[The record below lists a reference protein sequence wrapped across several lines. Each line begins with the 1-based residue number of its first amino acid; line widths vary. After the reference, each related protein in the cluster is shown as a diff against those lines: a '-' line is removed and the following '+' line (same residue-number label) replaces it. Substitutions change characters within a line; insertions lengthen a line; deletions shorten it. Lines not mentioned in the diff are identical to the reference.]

1 MRSIVL
7 LFTII
12 FTTYT
17 YANAQ
22 ITVSNTTFPKAGDTL
37 RTSSIANVKGYMIEK
52 SGVGKTWD
60 FSQLKATTVDEALIL
75 AAKDGS
81 KSSDFPKATL
91 VEKRTSGETY
101 IVANGKTYE
110 TVGFVGPD
118 PTGLGVSTSTKINP
132 AQINRRAPMNFLDLN
147 NTNSALS
154 VSTPLTALPDSLF
167 GQIGQLAALVDS
179 FRVKFTATRTDLVDG
194 YGTIKVPT
202 GSFEVL
208 REKRLQYSNTK
219 LEAHTKLF
227 KTWTDITSFFPVG
240 QLPAQIKNF
249 VGTDTTFTYSFFS
262 NTHKEIIAVATMDN
276 LDNAKV
282 NNITYK
288 NIKKFTPTIDL
299 ANFDNRPDVRA
310 YPNPATDEVNLE
322 MTNLISGAYT
332 LKIYNLLG
340 AVIWQE
346 THSVTGS
353 KTIKVDVTRLRKG
366 SYLYSVS
373 NANGKILS
381 TKRLLIMKA

>member
-1 MRSIVL
+1 
-7 LFTII
+7 
-12 FTTYT
+12 
-17 YANAQ
+17 
-22 ITVSNTTFPKAGDTL
+22 
-37 RTSSIANVKGYMIEK
+37 
-52 SGVGKTWD
+52 
-60 FSQLKATTVDEALIL
+60 
-75 AAKDGS
+75 
-81 KSSDFPKATL
+81 
-91 VEKRTSGETY
+91 
-101 IVANGKTYE
+101 
-110 TVGFVGPD
+110 
-118 PTGLGVSTSTKINP
+118 
-132 AQINRRAPMNFLDLN
+132 
-147 NTNSALS
+147 
-154 VSTPLTALPDSLF
+154 
-167 GQIGQLAALVDS
+167 
-179 FRVKFTATRTDLVDG
+179 VKFTATRTDLVDG

-219 LEAHTKLF
+219 LEAYTKLF

-240 QLPAQIKNF
+240 QLPAQIKSF

-282 NNITYK
+282 TNISYK

-322 MTNLISGAYT
+322 MTNLASGTYT

-340 AVIWQE
+340 SVIWQE
-346 THSVTGS
+346 THSVIGS
-353 KTIKVDVTRLRKG
+353 KTVKVDVTRLRKG

>member
-1 MRSIVL
+1 MRSIIL
-7 LFTII
+7 LFTIV

-22 ITVSNTTFPKAGDTL
+22 ITVDNTTFPKAGDTL
-37 RTSSIANVKGYMIEK
+37 RSSSIANVKGYAIEK
-52 SGVGKTWD
+52 AGLGKTWD
-60 FSQLKATTVDEALIL
+60 FSQLKALTIDETLIL

-81 KSSDFPKATL
+81 KPSDFPKATL

-101 IVANGKTYE
+101 IVANTKTYE
-110 TVGFVGPD
+110 TIGFVGPD
-118 PTGLGVSTSTKINP
+118 PTGLGVATSTKINP
-132 AQINRRAPMNFLDLN
+132 ASINRRAPMNFLDLN

-154 VSTPLTALPDSLF
+154 VSIPLTGLPDSLL
-167 GQIGQLAALVDS
+167 GQIGQLAAFVDS
-179 FRVKFTATRTDLVDG
+179 FRIKFTATRTDLVDG
-194 YGTIKVPT
+194 YGTIKVPM
-202 GSFEVL
+202 GSYEVL

-227 KTWTDITSFFPVG
+227 NNWTDITTFFPAG
-240 QLPAQIKNF
+240 QLPPQIKNF
-249 VGTDTTFTYSFFS
+249 VGTDTSFTYSFFS
-262 NTHKEIIAVATMDN
+262 NKHKEIIAVATMDN

-282 NNITYK
+282 TNISFK
-288 NIKKFTPTIDL
+288 NIKKLTPTIDL

-322 MTNLISGAYT
+322 MTNLTAGTYT

-340 AVIWQE
+340 SVIWQE
-346 THSVTGS
+346 THSVAGS
-353 KTIKVDVTRLRKG
+353 KTVKVDVTRLRKG